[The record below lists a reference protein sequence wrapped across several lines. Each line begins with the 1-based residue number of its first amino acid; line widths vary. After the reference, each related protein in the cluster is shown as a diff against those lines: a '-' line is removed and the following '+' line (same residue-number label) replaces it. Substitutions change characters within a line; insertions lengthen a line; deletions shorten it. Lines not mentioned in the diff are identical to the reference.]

1 MANSQKV
8 ITGEVRL
15 SYAHVFTPAVTP
27 SGEKKYSVS
36 LLIPKSDADTVQK
49 IKDAISI
56 CENALRQKLGIAPS
70 APVKNPLRDGDTERP
85 QDPAYKGCYFLNA
98 NSSNPVPCIDTDFQP
113 IVSPSDLYSGCYAR
127 ASVNFYPYSQSG
139 NRGTGVGLNAIQKLR
154 DGENL
159 SGSVVDAVAEFGGS
173 PSSTLDT
180 NDL

>member
-1 MANSQKV
+1 MATSQKV

-36 LLIPKSDADTVQK
+36 LLIPKSDAETVQK
-49 IKDAISI
+49 IKDAISV

-70 APVKNPLRDGDTERP
+70 APLKNPLRDGDIERP
-85 QDPAYKGCYFLNA
+85 QDPAYRGCYFLNA
-98 NSSNPVPCIDTDFQP
+98 NSANPVPCIDADFQP
-113 IVSPSDLYSGCYAR
+113 IVSPADLYSGCYAR
-127 ASVNFYPYSQSG
+127 VSVNFYPYSQAG

-159 SGSVVDAVAEFGGS
+159 SGAVVDAVAEFGGA
-173 PSSTLDT
+173 PAPAPNP